1 MITCPRGPCEFART
15 YTASLPRAGSQGP
28 QSCPPA
34 FLFKLLY
41 LWTSPPAPPSSPSLP
56 SYSPPAT
63 PTLPSTRPWP
73 TYPRHCATKLCP
85 RCPTLSGTWP
95 KGYWPAKDSTVDE
108 AGWQATLTQIRHDQ
122 QRFIDLLENPATD
135 LFKPLPHGDGQNIL
149 REALLIG
156 DHGAYHTGEII
167 LIRRLLK
174 AWH

>member
-1 MITCPRGPCEFART
+1 MDQSTRAALVAELT
-15 YTASLPRAGSQGP
+15 QLLTAGNAHATFDQALAD
-28 QSCPPA
+28 
-34 FLFKLLY
+34 L
-41 LWTSPPAPPSSPSLP
+41 PAPLRNQAVPEVPYTIWHLVEHLRIAQWDIVEFCLDPAHKSPD
-56 SYSPPAT
+56 
-63 PTLPSTRPWP
+63 
-73 TYPRHCATKLCP
+73 
-85 RCPTLSGTWP
+85 WP

>member
-1 MITCPRGPCEFART
+1 MDQSTRAALVAELT
-15 YTASLPRAGSQGP
+15 QLLTAGNAHATFDQALAD
-28 QSCPPA
+28 
-34 FLFKLLY
+34 L
-41 LWTSPPAPPSSPSLP
+41 PAPLRNQAVPEVPYTIWHLVEHLRIAQWDIVEFCLDPAHKSPD
-56 SYSPPAT
+56 
-63 PTLPSTRPWP
+63 
-73 TYPRHCATKLCP
+73 
-85 RCPTLSGTWP
+85 WP

-108 AGWQATLTQIRHDQ
+108 AGWQATLAQLKHDQ

-156 DHGAYHTGEII
+156 DHGSYHTGEII

>member
-1 MITCPRGPCEFART
+1 MDQSTRAALVAELT
-15 YTASLPRAGSQGP
+15 QLLTAGNAHATFDQALAD
-28 QSCPPA
+28 
-34 FLFKLLY
+34 L
-41 LWTSPPAPPSSPSLP
+41 PAPLRNQAVPEVPYTIWHLVEHLRIAQWDIVEFCLDPAHKSPD
-56 SYSPPAT
+56 
-63 PTLPSTRPWP
+63 
-73 TYPRHCATKLCP
+73 
-85 RCPTLSGTWP
+85 WP

-174 AWH
+174 VSISKVNGNGAK

>member
-1 MITCPRGPCEFART
+1 MDQPTRAALVAELT
-15 YTASLPRAGSQGP
+15 QLLTAGNAHATFDQALAD
-28 QSCPPA
+28 
-34 FLFKLLY
+34 L
-41 LWTSPPAPPSSPSLP
+41 PAPLRNQAVPEVPYTIWHLVEHLRIAQWDIVEFCLEPTHKSPD
-56 SYSPPAT
+56 
-63 PTLPSTRPWP
+63 
-73 TYPRHCATKLCP
+73 
-85 RCPTLSGTWP
+85 WP

-108 AGWQATLTQIRHDQ
+108 AGWQATLAQLKHDQ